1 MAKETGITCSITVDD
16 SGGSARNISNDI
28 TNFDISTP
36 RNILIVTGLDKSA
49 EERLQGLAD
58 FQINLSGVFDDGS
71 NLAHAV
77 LATVPYSTVARTT
90 TFVVS
95 GQTLACETFY
105 SDYALTRAADGSLT
119 WAAPGGLS
127 GGAVPTWS

>member
-1 MAKETGITCSITVDD
+1 MAKETGITCSMTVDD
-16 SGGSARNISNDI
+16 SGGSARDISNDI

-36 RNILIVTGLDKSA
+36 RNILVVTGLDKSA

-77 LATVPYSTVARTT
+77 LKTIPSSSVARTT

-95 GQTLACETFY
+95 GQTLACEAFY
-105 SDYALTRAADGSLT
+105 NDYALTRAADGSLT
-119 WAAPGGLS
+119 WVAPGTLS